1 MKSTLV
7 RLVLGVALVAG
18 GLRVSSVLAQ
28 TEGKTLPTLLIKGD
42 VVALDTNDPSAA
54 LLKVK
59 DRYGFETPIFLTPE
73 TKILQ
78 GEEPVTAASLTE
90 GTAVEV
96 EYNFDINTAK
106 RHAVSVK
113 LPIPPEVGVEET
125 VTDVVALASAE
136 EPATEVAPAA
146 ESAAPAAETAE
157 TLEAVEAEVEA
168 TVEAMVNDA
177 EQSEADAMVEEV
189 TAEVLEAAE
198 AATEEEVA
206 P

>member
-7 RLVLGVALVAG
+7 RLVIGVALVAG

-42 VVALDTNDPSAA
+42 VVAIDTNDPAAA

-73 TKILQ
+73 TKIMQ
-78 GEEPVTAASLTE
+78 GEESVTAASLTK

-106 RHAVSVK
+106 RHAVSVT
-113 LPIPPEVGVEET
+113 LPIPPEVVVEEAGA
-125 VTDVVALASAE
+125 DVPAPVSAE
-136 EPATEVAPAA
+136 EPAAEAAPDA
-146 ESAAPAAETAE
+146 ESAATAA
-157 TLEAVEAEVEA
+157 LEAVEAEVEA
-168 TVEAMVNDA
+168 TVEAIVEDA
-177 EQSEADAMVEEV
+177 AEADAVMMEEAVE
-189 TAEVLEAAE
+189 TAAE
-198 AATEEEVA
+198 AVTEEEEAA

>member
-1 MKSTLV
+1 MKSPFV
-7 RLVLGVALVAG
+7 RLVIGVALVAG

-28 TEGKTLPTLLIKGD
+28 TEGKTLPTLPIKGD
-42 VVALDTNDPSAA
+42 VVTLDANDPSAA

-78 GEEPVTAASLTE
+78 GEESVTAASLTE

-106 RHAVSVK
+106 RHAVSVT
-113 LPIPPEVGVEET
+113 LPVPPEVVAEET
-125 VTDVVALASAE
+125 VADVPAPVSAE
-136 EPATEVAPAA
+136 EPAA
-146 ESAAPAAETAE
+146 EMAAPAAETAE
-157 TLEAVEAEVEA
+157 ALDAVTAEVEA
-168 TVEAMVNDA
+168 TVEAMVKEA
-177 EQSEADAMVEEV
+177 EPSEADA
-189 TAEVLEAAE
+189 VLEEAVEAAAE
-198 AATEEEVA
+198 AVTEEEAA

>member
-1 MKSTLV
+1 M
-7 RLVLGVALVAG
+7 VAG

-42 VVALDTNDPSAA
+42 VVALDSNDPSAA

-59 DRYGFETPIFLTPE
+59 DRSGFETPIFLTPE

-78 GEEPVTAASLTE
+78 GEESVTVASLTE

-113 LPIPPEVGVEET
+113 LPAPPEVQVEE
-125 VTDVVALASAE
+125 VVADVPAPVSAE
-136 EPATEVAPAA
+136 ESVAEIAPAA
-146 ESAAPAAETAE
+146 GSVVSEATAVLEAVTAEVDATVEAVVEEAAEADTVIE
-157 TLEAVEAEVEA
+157 EAVEA
-168 TVEAMVNDA
+168 
-177 EQSEADAMVEEV
+177 
-189 TAEVLEAAE
+189 
-198 AATEEEVA
+198 ATEAVAEEKTA